1 MEIVLTDHAVDEYRR
16 HLRTGG
22 NPLNIAKEIALFFRV
37 KPQLVFA
44 TAYTIPRG
52 SKRSILK
59 GPSTYLARIS
69 WQTSGVLLVLAFDG
83 GNYTAVTTLS
93 NREFGKG
100 VKLKRITDIR
110 EEPIIED
117 CLYKY
122 RSLELR
128 ISPFL
133 ESPIRQGVN

>member
-1 MEIVLTDHAVDEYRR
+1 MEIALTDHAIDEYRR
-16 HLRTGG
+16 HIKTGG
-22 NPLNIAKEIALFFRV
+22 NSIQVAKEIALFFRI

-52 SKRSILK
+52 SKRSRLK

-69 WQTSGVLLVLAFDG
+69 WQNSMVLLVLAFDG
-83 GNYTAVTTLS
+83 VNYSAVTTLS
-93 NREFGKG
+93 SHEFKKG

-122 RSLELR
+122 RSLEMR
-128 ISPFL
+128 VSPVL
-133 ESPIRQGVN
+133 